1 MRQVGKVGESTRM
14 GIVLA
19 GIVSMIAASV
29 LAAAPPLAALA
40 SPVDAEAEASG
51 SDHGSLDV
59 AQQASPTS
67 EPNVF
72 DVDTAVT
79 GRDYAANTRHVLF
92 LLDRTGSIGQA
103 DYKAI
108 ASRTVELAK
117 RLTRTGQV
125 QVSFVL
131 FAGTA
136 EKPESVYYDGWE
148 VPRDLD
154 HLKKP
159 DLTNAKGVNA
169 LEQVSGNVVSQG
181 GAWTANRRWLNPY
194 TGESEFYGNERWTSW
209 KAAFDGAKTIMND
222 NTLPTDVVFFS
233 DGSPYAEGK
242 WSTSELTN
250 AAIDAAKK
258 VLANDPNVQSFNVV
272 GLDRSGMNKTTMQR
286 LANEAVPG
294 KGALTISADPDKIIS
309 AIEDTVTCK
318 VFSAMSARDVS
329 IKMDLTKH
337 VLPAVMDDH
346 GRVKVKVTI
355 EEHGKTTTLTEG
367 DGYDYSF
374 DAAAK
379 TLTIKLKNQ
388 LDGAQTAHIR
398 FSVKPTSETLKKAL
412 AGEKGPDGNGWPATS
427 GPAGTHIDQA
437 GDLVHSAGV
446 AATIL
451 PQLARL
457 TYDGN
462 EGVGD
467 MSGHAFTVAAG
478 TTLAREQYDVRSEF
492 RYEGHEFAGWC
503 LDPLCKSGPVQSTL
517 TLPAGTTTLYAHWL
531 QPSLPTTGET
541 AGDSA
546 STAVMYA
553 MGGSLL
559 LVGVILLTI
568 AVGRRTREGTG
579 PAVN

>member
-1 MRQVGKVGESTRM
+1 M
-14 GIVLA
+14 
-19 GIVSMIAASV
+19 
-29 LAAAPPLAALA
+29 
-40 SPVDAEAEASG
+40 
-51 SDHGSLDV
+51 

-136 EKPESVYYDGWE
+136 EKTASVYYDGWE

-194 TGESEFYGNERWTSW
+194 TGESEFYGNELGTSW
-209 KAAFDGAKTIMND
+209 NAAFDGAKTIMKD

-242 WSTSELTN
+242 WNTSE
-250 AAIDAAKK
+250 
-258 VLANDPNVQSFNVV
+258 LANDPNVQSFNVV

-329 IKMDLTKH
+329 VKMDLTKH

-531 QPSLPTTGET
+531 QPSLPATGET

>member
-29 LAAAPPLAALA
+29 LAAAAPPSALA

-154 HLKKP
+154 HLKRP

-169 LEQVSGNVVSQG
+169 LEQVSGNVVSQN
-181 GAWTANRRWLNPY
+181 GAWVGAWAANRRWLNPY
-194 TGESEFYGNERWTSW
+194 TGESEFYGNELGTSW
-209 KAAFDGAKTIMND
+209 NAAFDGAKTIMKD

-233 DGSPYAEGK
+233 DGVPSEKGK
-242 WSTSELTN
+242 WNTSE
-250 AAIDAAKK
+250 
-258 VLANDPNVQSFNVV
+258 LANDPNVQSFNVV

-329 IKMDLTKH
+329 VKMDLTKH

-367 DGYDYSF
+367 DGYNYSF

-379 TLTIKLKNQ
+379 TVTIKLKNQ

-398 FSVKPTSETLKKAL
+398 FSVKPTSETLKKTL
-412 AGEKGPDGNGWPATS
+412 GGEKGPDGNGWPATS
-427 GPAGTHIDQA
+427 APAGTHIDQA

-457 TYDGN
+457 TYEGN
-462 EGVGD
+462 GGVGD

-531 QPSLPTTGET
+531 QPSLPATGET

>member
-1 MRQVGKVGESTRM
+1 M
-14 GIVLA
+14 
-19 GIVSMIAASV
+19 IVS
-29 LAAAPPLAALA
+29 AALMCA
-40 SPVDAEAEASG
+40 TVAAGAQTAEAVDAEAEASG

-154 HLKKP
+154 HLKRP

-169 LEQVSGNVVSQG
+169 LEQVSGNVVSQN
-181 GAWTANRRWLNPY
+181 GAWVGAWAANRRWLNPY
-194 TGESEFYGNERWTSW
+194 TGESEFYGNELGTSW
-209 KAAFDGAKTIMND
+209 NAAFDGAKTIMKD

-329 IKMDLTKH
+329 VKMDLTKH

-379 TLTIKLKNQ
+379 TVTIKLKNQ

-398 FSVKPTSETLKKAL
+398 FSVKPTSETLRKAL
-412 AGEKGPDGNGWPATS
+412 AGEKGQDGNGWPATS

-531 QPSLPTTGET
+531 QPSLPATGET

-546 STAVMYA
+546 STAAMYA